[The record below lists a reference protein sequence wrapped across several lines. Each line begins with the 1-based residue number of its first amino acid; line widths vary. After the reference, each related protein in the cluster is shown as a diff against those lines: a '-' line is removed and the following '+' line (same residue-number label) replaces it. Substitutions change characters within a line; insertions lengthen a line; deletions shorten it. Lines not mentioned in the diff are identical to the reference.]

1 MTPCAGPMP
10 PSEYPR
16 IIAHRCGGR
25 LAAENSRAGLRV
37 AAALGCRGV
46 EFDVMLSRDG
56 VPVLMHDETVER
68 TTGATGAVAD
78 LSLADLRRLDIGG
91 EPVPTLAEVMDD
103 CQRLGLWAN
112 IEIKPGRGREAETGR
127 VVGRMVQDRWD
138 GHGVVSSFSRVAL
151 AAAQEEAAGLPVALL
166 AEDLPAD
173 WREAARG
180 PGAIGWHLAATVA
193 KESIARVR
201 AAGLAVACYTVDDP
215 AMAEQLFAAGAIA
228 VFSDRPDHWPTG
240 EM

>member
-1 MTPCAGPMP
+1 MP
-10 PSEYPR
+10 SSDYPR

-25 LAAENSRAGLRV
+25 LAAENSRAGLRQ

-56 VPVLMHDETVER
+56 VPILMHDETVDR

-91 EPVPTLAEVMDD
+91 EPVPTLLEVLDD
-103 CQRLGLWAN
+103 CRRLGLWAN
-112 IEIKPGRGREAETGR
+112 VEIKPGSGREAETGR
-127 VVGRMVQDRWD
+127 VVGQMLNERWN
-138 GHGVVSSFSRVAL
+138 GHGVVSSFSPSAL
-151 AAAQEEAAGLPVALL
+151 AAARQQAPGLPLALL
-166 AEDLPAD
+166 ADELPDD
-173 WREAARG
+173 WLEAARAA
-180 PGAIGWHLAATVA
+180 GAIGWHLAAAVA

-215 AMAEQLFAAGAIA
+215 VVAGRLFAAGALA
-228 VFSDRPDHWPTG
+228 VFSDEPGRWPPG